1 MADGLIV
8 LWLEPLCPQSFIAER
23 VPVESL
29 PRSEPSAADDPLEVV
44 LPDPVV
50 VPLDPDFD
58 ALPEPQSVLLLP
70 KALGFDEFGLALL
83 APPVLV
89 CASAAVP
96 SVNATIDAT
105 VRISR
110 CIQVSS
116 CLAVLQRRPMTNSAA
131 EDAPGKLRCRKRRS
145 RRTRK
150 WREP

>member
-1 MADGLIV
+1 MPDGLIV
-8 LWLEPLCPQSFIAER
+8 LWLELLCPQSFIAER
-23 VPVESL
+23 VPVELL
-29 PRSEPSAADDPLEVV
+29 PRTERSAADDPLEVV

-58 ALPEPQSVLLLP
+58 AMLPEPQSVLLLP
-70 KALGFDEFGLALL
+70 KALGFDEWGLALL

-116 CLAVLQRRPMTNSAA
+116 CLAVLQRRPMTDPAA

-150 WREP
+150 WR